1 MPSRDDPSDGNDANS
16 SNKYTTS
23 SEGPFSHKQE
33 ESSENTFE
41 CEYCNA
47 TFEDER
53 TLISHT
59 TGCSERPSDARYEC
73 HYCGNQYVSEHALL
87 RHRDQCNAKQAAA
100 QPDGSSSPT
109 YECDACGRTFSS
121 RREMKI
127 HEHDCTGTTASS
139 QTGDSPGTSLPDRGA
154 KGTVTSYDPADGYGF
169 IEMADRSDDVFFHV
183 SDYDGHDPS
192 EGDYLQFDLEHR
204 DEGAKAVNLT
214 DADADSV
221 DQWDQKFASE
231 RPRWG
236 KDQLE

>member
-1 MPSRDDPSDGNDANS
+1 MRPSRTNVLLFHTRLAVRNAPAMPDTSV
-16 SNKYTTS
+16 TTVVTS
-23 SEGPFSHKQE
+23 TCL
-33 ESSENTFE
+33 NT
-41 CEYCNA
+41 
-47 TFEDER
+47 
-53 TLISHT
+53 H
-59 TGCSERPSDARYEC
+59 CS
-73 HYCGNQYVSEHALL
+73 VTVT
-87 RHRDQCNAKQAAA
+87 NAKQAAA
-100 QPDGSSSPT
+100 QPDGSSSST

-154 KGTVTSYDPADGYGF
+154 KGTVTSYDSADGYGF